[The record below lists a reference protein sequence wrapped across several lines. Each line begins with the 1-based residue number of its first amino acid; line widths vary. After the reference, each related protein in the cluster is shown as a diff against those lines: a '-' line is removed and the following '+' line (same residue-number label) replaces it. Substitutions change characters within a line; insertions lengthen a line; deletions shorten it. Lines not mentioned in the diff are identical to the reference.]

1 MTAEAFRI
9 QSDAMNALPTS
20 FPSLRRRR
28 LETLQVNL
36 GYRCNQ
42 SCSHCHVD
50 AGPWRTEM
58 MESQLVE
65 LIPQVLRHCQLKTL
79 DLTGGAPELHPQ
91 FRELVRA
98 ARAEGV
104 EVIDRCNLTILTE
117 PGQESLADF
126 LAASGVRI
134 VASLPCYEQERVDR
148 QRGRGVFER
157 SIQGLKMLNRLGYGM
172 PGSPLELDL
181 VYNPS
186 GPVLPPPQH
195 ALQEQYTEQLKTSH
209 GISFHHLLTI
219 ANMPI
224 KRFARDLDL
233 SGELEAYQN
242 LLRQAHRADNL
253 DGVMCRTLISVSWT
267 GALHDCDFNQQLG
280 CSAGAAPAVL
290 SDLLTMDDG
299 LVEQPIAVADHC
311 FGCTAGQGSSCGGS
325 LS

>member
-1 MTAEAFRI
+1 MAESVRI
-9 QSDAMNALPTS
+9 QPDAMDALPSS
-20 FPSLRRRR
+20 FPSIRRRR

-58 MESQLVE
+58 MEPYQVE
-65 LIPQVLRHCQLKTL
+65 LIPQVLKHCQLKTL

-91 FRELVRA
+91 FRDLVSA
-98 ARAEGV
+98 ARAQDV

-117 PGQESLADF
+117 PGQESLAEF
-126 LAASGVRI
+126 LADSGVRI

-157 SIQGLKMLNRLGYGM
+157 SLDALQVLNRLGYGM
-172 PGSPLELDL
+172 PGSSLKLDL

-186 GPVLPPPQH
+186 GPSLPPPQH
-195 ALQEQYTEQLKTSH
+195 SLEKQYRKQLKASH
-209 GISFHHLLTI
+209 GISFHHLLTL

-224 KRFARDLDL
+224 KRFARDLEV
-233 SGELEAYQN
+233 SGELECYQN
-242 LLRQAHRADNL
+242 LLQEAHRSDNL

-280 CSAGAAPAVL
+280 CSVGAEPAVL
-290 SDLLTMDDG
+290 ADLLTIQDG
-299 LVEQPIAVADHC
+299 LVDQPIAVADHC

>member
-1 MTAEAFRI
+1 MAESVRI
-9 QSDAMNALPTS
+9 QPDAMDALLSS
-20 FPSLRRRR
+20 FPSIRRRR

-58 MESQLVE
+58 MEPHQVE
-65 LIPQVLRHCQLKTL
+65 LIPQVLKHCQLKTL

-91 FRELVRA
+91 FRDLVSA
-98 ARAEGV
+98 ARAQDV

-117 PGQESLADF
+117 PGQESLAEF
-126 LAASGVRI
+126 LADSGVRI

-157 SIQGLKMLNRLGYGM
+157 SLDALQVLNRLGYGM
-172 PGSPLELDL
+172 PGSSLKLDL

-186 GPVLPPPQH
+186 GPSLPPPQH
-195 ALQEQYTEQLKTSH
+195 SLEKQYRKQLKASH
-209 GISFHHLLTI
+209 GISFHHLLTL

-224 KRFARDLDL
+224 KRFARDLEV
-233 SGELEAYQN
+233 SGELECYQN
-242 LLRQAHRADNL
+242 LLQEAHRSDNL

-280 CSAGAAPAVL
+280 CSVGAEPAVL
-290 SDLLTMDDG
+290 ADLLTIQDG
-299 LVEQPIAVADHC
+299 LVDQPIAVADHC

>member
-1 MTAEAFRI
+1 MAESVRI
-9 QSDAMNALPTS
+9 QPDAMDALLSS
-20 FPSLRRRR
+20 FPSIRRRR

-58 MESQLVE
+58 MEPHQVE
-65 LIPQVLRHCQLKTL
+65 LIPQVLKHCQLKTL

-91 FRELVRA
+91 FRDLVSA
-98 ARAEGV
+98 ARAQDV

-117 PGQESLADF
+117 PGQESLAEF
-126 LAASGVRI
+126 LANSGVRI
-134 VASLPCYEQERVDR
+134 VASLPCYQQERVDR

-157 SIQGLKMLNRLGYGM
+157 SLDALQVLNRLGYGM
-172 PGSPLELDL
+172 PGSSLKLDL

-186 GPVLPPPQH
+186 GPSLPPPQH
-195 ALQEQYTEQLKTSH
+195 SLEKQYRKQLKASH
-209 GISFHHLLTI
+209 GISFHHLLTL

-224 KRFARDLDL
+224 KRFARDLEV
-233 SGELEAYQN
+233 SGELECYQN
-242 LLRQAHRADNL
+242 LLQEAHRSDNL

-280 CSAGAAPAVL
+280 CSVGAEPAVL
-290 SDLLTMDDG
+290 ADLLTIQDG
-299 LVEQPIAVADHC
+299 LVDQPIAVADHC

>member
-1 MTAEAFRI
+1 MAESVRI
-9 QSDAMNALPTS
+9 QPDAMDALLSS
-20 FPSLRRRR
+20 FPSIRRRR

-58 MESQLVE
+58 MEPYQVE
-65 LIPQVLRHCQLKTL
+65 LIPQVLKHCQLKTL

-91 FRELVRA
+91 FRDLVSA
-98 ARAEGV
+98 ARAQDV

-117 PGQESLADF
+117 PGQESLAEF
-126 LAASGVRI
+126 LADSGVRI
-134 VASLPCYEQERVDR
+134 VASLPCYQQERVDR

-157 SIQGLKMLNRLGYGM
+157 SLDALQVLNRLGYGM
-172 PGSPLELDL
+172 PGSSLKLDL

-186 GPVLPPPQH
+186 GPSLPPPQH
-195 ALQEQYTEQLKTSH
+195 SLEKQYRKQLKASH
-209 GISFHHLLTI
+209 GISFHHLLTL

-224 KRFARDLDL
+224 KRFARDLEV
-233 SGELEAYQN
+233 SGELECYQN
-242 LLRQAHRADNL
+242 LLQEAHRSDNL

-280 CSAGAAPAVL
+280 CSVGAEPAVL
-290 SDLLTMDDG
+290 ADLLTIQDG
-299 LVEQPIAVADHC
+299 LVDQPIAVADHC

>member
-1 MTAEAFRI
+1 MAESVRI
-9 QSDAMNALPTS
+9 QPDAMDALLSS
-20 FPSLRRRR
+20 FPSIRRRR

-58 MESQLVE
+58 MEPHQVE
-65 LIPQVLRHCQLKTL
+65 LIPQVLKHCQLKTL

-91 FRELVRA
+91 FRDLVSA
-98 ARAEGV
+98 ARAQDV

-117 PGQESLADF
+117 PGQESLAEF
-126 LAASGVRI
+126 LADSGVRI
-134 VASLPCYEQERVDR
+134 VASLPCYQQERVDR

-157 SIQGLKMLNRLGYGM
+157 SLDALQVLNRLGYGM
-172 PGSPLELDL
+172 PGSSLKLDL

-186 GPVLPPPQH
+186 GPSLPPPQH
-195 ALQEQYTEQLKTSH
+195 SLEKQYRKQLKASH
-209 GISFHHLLTI
+209 GISFHHLLTL

-224 KRFARDLDL
+224 KRFARDLEV
-233 SGELEAYQN
+233 SGELECYQN
-242 LLRQAHRADNL
+242 LLQEAHRSDNL

-280 CSAGAAPAVL
+280 CSVGAEPAVL
-290 SDLLTMDDG
+290 ADLLTIQDG
-299 LVEQPIAVADHC
+299 LVDQPIAVADHC

>member
-1 MTAEAFRI
+1 MAGSVRI
-9 QSDAMNALPTS
+9 QPDAMDALPSS
-20 FPSLRRRR
+20 FPSIRRRR

-42 SCSHCHVD
+42 SCNHCHVD

-58 MESQLVE
+58 MEPHQVE
-65 LIPQVLRHCQLKTL
+65 LIPQVLKHCQLKTL

-91 FRELVRA
+91 FRDLVSA
-98 ARAEGV
+98 ARAQDV

-117 PGQESLADF
+117 PGQESLAEF
-126 LAASGVRI
+126 LANSGVRI

-157 SIQGLKMLNRLGYGM
+157 SLDALQVLNRLGYGM
-172 PGSPLELDL
+172 PGSSLKLDL

-186 GPVLPPPQH
+186 GPSLPPPQH
-195 ALQEQYTEQLKTSH
+195 SLEKQYRKQLKASH
-209 GISFHHLLTI
+209 GISFHHLLTL

-224 KRFARDLDL
+224 KRFARDLEV
-233 SGELEAYQN
+233 SGELECYQN
-242 LLRQAHRADNL
+242 LLQEAHRSDNL

-280 CSAGAAPAVL
+280 CSVGAEPAVL
-290 SDLLTMDDG
+290 ADLLTIQDG
-299 LVEQPIAVADHC
+299 LVDQPIAVADHC

>member
-1 MTAEAFRI
+1 MAESVRI
-9 QSDAMNALPTS
+9 QPDAMDALLSS
-20 FPSLRRRR
+20 FPSIRRRR

-42 SCSHCHVD
+42 SCNHCHVD

-58 MESQLVE
+58 MEPHQVE
-65 LIPQVLRHCQLKTL
+65 LIPQVLKHCQLKTL

-91 FRELVRA
+91 FRDLVSA
-98 ARAEGV
+98 ARAQDV

-117 PGQESLADF
+117 PGQESLAEF
-126 LAASGVRI
+126 LADSGVRI

-157 SIQGLKMLNRLGYGM
+157 SLDALQVLNRLGYGM
-172 PGSPLELDL
+172 PGSSLKLDL

-186 GPVLPPPQH
+186 GPSLPPPQH
-195 ALQEQYTEQLKTSH
+195 SLEEQYRKQLKASH

-224 KRFARDLDL
+224 KRFARDLEV
-233 SGELEAYQN
+233 SGELECYQN
-242 LLRQAHRADNL
+242 LLQEAHRSDNL

-280 CSAGAAPAVL
+280 CSVGAEPAVL
-290 SDLLTMDDG
+290 ADLLTIQDG
-299 LVEQPIAVADHC
+299 LVDQPIAVADHC

>member
-1 MTAEAFRI
+1 MAGSVRI
-9 QSDAMNALPTS
+9 QPDAMDALPSS
-20 FPSLRRRR
+20 FPSIRRRR

-58 MESQLVE
+58 MEPHQVE
-65 LIPQVLRHCQLKTL
+65 LIPQVLKHCQLKTL

-91 FRELVRA
+91 FRDLVSA
-98 ARAEGV
+98 ARAQDV

-117 PGQESLADF
+117 PGQESLAEF
-126 LAASGVRI
+126 LADSGVRI

-157 SIQGLKMLNRLGYGM
+157 SLDALQVLNRLGYGM
-172 PGSPLELDL
+172 PGSSLKLDL

-186 GPVLPPPQH
+186 GPSLPPPQH
-195 ALQEQYTEQLKTSH
+195 SLEKQYRKQLKASH
-209 GISFHHLLTI
+209 GISFHHLLTL

-224 KRFARDLDL
+224 KRFARDLEV
-233 SGELEAYQN
+233 SGELECYQN
-242 LLRQAHRADNL
+242 LLQEAHRSDNL

-280 CSAGAAPAVL
+280 CSVGAEPAVL
-290 SDLLTMDDG
+290 ADLLTIQDG
-299 LVEQPIAVADHC
+299 LVDQPIAVADHC

>member
-1 MTAEAFRI
+1 MAGSVRI
-9 QSDAMNALPTS
+9 QPDAMDALPSS
-20 FPSLRRRR
+20 FPSIRRRR

-58 MESQLVE
+58 MEPYQVE
-65 LIPQVLRHCQLKTL
+65 LIPQVLKHCQLKTL

-91 FRELVRA
+91 FRDLVSA
-98 ARAEGV
+98 ARAQDV

-117 PGQESLADF
+117 PGQESLAEF
-126 LAASGVRI
+126 LADSGVRI

-157 SIQGLKMLNRLGYGM
+157 SLDALQVLNRLGYGM
-172 PGSPLELDL
+172 PGSSLKLDL

-186 GPVLPPPQH
+186 GPSLPPPQH
-195 ALQEQYTEQLKTSH
+195 SLEKQYRKQLKASH
-209 GISFHHLLTI
+209 GISFHHLLTL

-224 KRFARDLDL
+224 KRFARDLEV
-233 SGELEAYQN
+233 SGELECYQN
-242 LLRQAHRADNL
+242 LLQEAHRSDNL

-280 CSAGAAPAVL
+280 CSVGAEPAVL
-290 SDLLTMDDG
+290 ADLLTIQDG
-299 LVEQPIAVADHC
+299 LVDQPIAVADHC

>member
-1 MTAEAFRI
+1 MAESVRI
-9 QSDAMNALPTS
+9 QPDAMDALLSS
-20 FPSLRRRR
+20 FPSIRRRR

-58 MESQLVE
+58 MEPYQVE
-65 LIPQVLRHCQLKTL
+65 LIPQVLKHCQLKTL

-91 FRELVRA
+91 FRDLVSA
-98 ARAEGV
+98 ARAQDV

-117 PGQESLADF
+117 PGQESLAEF
-126 LAASGVRI
+126 LADSGVRI

-157 SIQGLKMLNRLGYGM
+157 SLDALQVLNRLGYGM
-172 PGSPLELDL
+172 PGSSLKLDL

-186 GPVLPPPQH
+186 GPSLPPPQH
-195 ALQEQYTEQLKTSH
+195 SLEKQYRKQLKASH
-209 GISFHHLLTI
+209 GISFHHLLTL

-224 KRFARDLDL
+224 KRFARDLEV
-233 SGELEAYQN
+233 SGELECYQN
-242 LLRQAHRADNL
+242 LLQEAHRSDNL

-280 CSAGAAPAVL
+280 CSVGAEPAVL
-290 SDLLTMDDG
+290 ADLLTIQDG
-299 LVEQPIAVADHC
+299 LVDQPIAVADHC